1 MKSQLLNNLQKR
13 SSAMGSYDDDQ
24 SDQIEAKTRL
34 EDYAFDPSSLITKNL
49 DENNNYNDSKS
60 P

>member
-24 SDQIEAKTRL
+24 SD
-34 EDYAFDPSSLITKNL
+34 
-49 DENNNYNDSKS
+49 
-60 P
+60 